1 MSLDEPAEPLIE
13 PAVRPDAL
21 EPAEPDAEPEAEP
34 EPAEPDAVPDAPEPD
49 EPEPVEPEPVEPEAL
64 EPVDPE
70 LEEPEPEEPEPEL
83 MLLLAPPNFAFFST
97 KPPPAPVLLDA
108 LLELLPELPE
118 PPELVSRCRQPVAVI
133 CPAMSLD
140 ERPVDEL
147 PCEPLCEPL
156 CDPLE
161 LDDDGWLLCGVDELG
176 DCAASVPH
184 SATPLHSVTAHC
196 Q

>member
-34 EPAEPDAVPDAPEPD
+34 EPAEPEAVPDAPEPE
-49 EPEPVEPEPVEPEAL
+49 EPEPDEPEPEAL
-64 EPVDPE
+64 EPVEPE
-70 LEEPEPEEPEPEL
+70 LEEPEPDEPEPEL

-97 KPPPAPVLLDA
+97 KPLPEPVLLLLDA
-108 LLELLPELPE
+108 LLELLPEPLE
-118 PPELVSRCRQPVAVI
+118 PLELSRCRQPVAVI
-133 CPAMSLD
+133 CPAVSLD

-147 PCEPLCEPL
+147 PCEPLC
-156 CDPLE
+156 DPLE
-161 LDDDGWLLCGVDELG
+161 LDVVGWLLCGVDELG
-176 DCAASVPH
+176 DCAASVPQ